1 MAQQVQ
7 NLIDLGAITLVSTTP
22 MLVYWQDKILVL
34 YKIDEWA
41 YIAAHAILVKLF
53 ILKGRIELV
62 LFYKHFMQIGN
73 KLLLF

>member
-1 MAQQVQ
+1 
-7 NLIDLGAITLVSTTP
+7 